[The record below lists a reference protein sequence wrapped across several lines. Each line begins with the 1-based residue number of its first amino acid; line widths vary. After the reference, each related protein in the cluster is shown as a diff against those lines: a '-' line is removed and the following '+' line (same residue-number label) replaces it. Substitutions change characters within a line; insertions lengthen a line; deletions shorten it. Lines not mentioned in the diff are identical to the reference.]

1 MSNFSKNRF
10 CPTEI
15 NQQELRQRAYNQR
28 WAELPE
34 GTIPLTAAD
43 PDFPI
48 PEAVQD
54 SLKEYLKGGYLSYGP
69 PAGLPEFR
77 EAAASRFSAR
87 DGIDLSANRIVA
99 IDSAASGMVALAN
112 AYLEAGDEMLI
123 FDPVDFLF
131 SHGADKA
138 GAKTARFKITASD
151 EIDWD
156 LFESLIN
163 PRTKMIG
170 LCQPHNPLGRNFT
183 EPELRRI
190 LGLAQKYDL
199 WILADEIWS
208 DIVFQPSRH
217 VSMLSIDGS
226 AERTLLL
233 QGTSKSFGL
242 AGARIG
248 FIALPDSSHVENFL
262 EKSGA
267 LYTSF
272 GAATLSQIAAI
283 AAWNRCSQWL
293 AEFVTHLQSQR
304 DFACERLAR
313 LAGVSIS
320 KPDATFVL
328 FPDISKTGWSAEAL
342 SEHLRQYAKVAVVPG
357 SERWFGPGA
366 IGHIRLSL
374 ATTRDILDEALNRI
388 ESNWPV

>member
-1 MSNFSKNRF
+1 MSDFLNNEF
-10 CPTEI
+10 CATEI
-15 NQQELRQRAYNQR
+15 NQQVLNQRAYNQR
-28 WAELPE
+28 WAELPD

-48 PEAVQD
+48 PAPIHQ
-54 SLKEYLKGGYLSYGP
+54 SLMEYLQGGYLSYGP

-77 EAAASRFSAR
+77 EAAANRFSGR
-87 DGIDLSANRIVA
+87 DGIELSADRIVA
-99 IDSAASGMVALAN
+99 IDSAASGMVALARV
-112 AYLEAGDEMLI
+112 YLDVGDEMLI

-138 GAKTARFKITASD
+138 GAKTTRFKLSAKG
-151 EIDWD
+151 EIDWEA
-156 LFESLIN
+156 FESLIS

-170 LCQPHNPLGRNFT
+170 VCQPHNPLGRNFT
-183 EPELRRI
+183 KSELQKI
-190 LGLAQKYDL
+190 LELAQKYDL

-208 DIVFQPSRH
+208 DIVFAPGRH
-217 VSMLSIDGS
+217 ISMLSIEGA

-248 FIALPDSSHVENFL
+248 FVALPDAQHVADFL
-262 EKSGA
+262 ERSGA
-267 LYTSF
+267 VYTSL
-272 GAATLSQIAAI
+272 GASTLSQIAAI
-283 AAWNRCSQWL
+283 AAWERCSQWL
-293 AEFVTHLQSQR
+293 AGFVDHLQLQR
-304 DFACERLAR
+304 DFACDRLEG

-328 FPDISKTGWSAEAL
+328 FPDISKTGWTAEAL
-342 SEHLRQYAKVAVVPG
+342 ADHLRRRAKVAVVPG

-374 ATTRDILDEALNRI
+374 ATTRDILSEAFDRI

>member
-1 MSNFSKNRF
+1 MSDLLKNEF
-10 CPTEI
+10 CATEN
-15 NQQELRQRAYNQR
+15 NQQVLNQRAYNQR
-28 WAELPE
+28 WAELPD

-43 PDFPI
+43 PDFPVPDPI
-48 PEAVQD
+48 YE
-54 SLKEYLKGGYLSYGP
+54 SLMEYLQGGYLSYGP

-77 EAAASRFSAR
+77 EAAANRFSVR
-87 DGIDLSANRIVA
+87 DGIELSADRIVA
-99 IDSAASGMVALAN
+99 IDSAASGMVALARV
-112 AYLEAGDEMLI
+112 YLDVGDEMLI

-131 SHGADKA
+131 SHGAEKA
-138 GAKTARFKITASD
+138 GAKTARFKLSANG

-156 LFESLIN
+156 AFESLIS

-170 LCQPHNPLGRNFT
+170 VCQPHNPLGRNFT
-183 EPELRRI
+183 KSELQRI
-190 LGLAQKYDL
+190 LELARKYDL

-208 DIVFQPSRH
+208 DIVFRPGRH
-217 VSMLSIDGS
+217 ISMLSIEGA

-248 FIALPDSSHVENFL
+248 FVALPDAQHVADFL
-262 EKSGA
+262 ERSGA
-267 LYTSF
+267 VYTSL
-272 GAATLSQIAAI
+272 GASTLSQIAAI
-283 AAWNRCSQWL
+283 AAWDRCSQWL
-293 AEFVTHLQSQR
+293 AGFVDHLQLQR
-304 DFACERLAR
+304 DFACDRLKG

-328 FPDISKTGWSAEAL
+328 FPDISNTGWTAEAL
-342 SEHLRQYAKVAVVPG
+342 SDHLKHQAKVAVVPG

-374 ATTRDILDEALNRI
+374 ATTRDILSEAFDRI

>member
-1 MSNFSKNRF
+1 MSKFSKIEF
-10 CPTEI
+10 CSTRI
-15 NQQELRQRAYNQR
+15 DKQILTQRAYNQR

-43 PDFPI
+43 PDFPVPAAI
-48 PEAVQD
+48 QD
-54 SLKEYLKGGYLSYGP
+54 ALVEYLKGGYLSYGP

-77 EAAASRFSAR
+77 EAAAIRFSIR
-87 DGIDLSANRIVA
+87 DGIELSADRIVA
-99 IDSAASGMVALAN
+99 IDSAASGMVALAR
-112 AYLEAGDEMLI
+112 AYLDVGDEMLI

-131 SHGADKA
+131 SHGAEKA
-138 GAKTARFKITASD
+138 GAKTARFRLTATG

-170 LCQPHNPLGRNFT
+170 VCQPHNPLGRNFT
-183 EPELRRI
+183 ASELRKI
-190 LGLAQKYDL
+190 LELAQKYDL

-208 DIVFQPSRH
+208 DIVFAPGRH
-217 VSMLSIDGS
+217 ISMLSIEGA

-248 FIALPDSSHVENFL
+248 FIALPDTHHVASFL
-262 EKSGA
+262 ENSGA
-267 LYTSF
+267 VYTSF
-272 GAATLSQIAAI
+272 GAATLSQVAAI
-283 AAWNRCSQWL
+283 AAWQHCSQWL
-293 AEFVTHLQSQR
+293 AGFVAHLQSQR
-304 DFACERLAR
+304 DFACERLAS
-313 LAGVSIS
+313 LAGVSVS
-320 KPDATFVL
+320 RPDATFVL
-328 FPDISKTGWSAEAL
+328 FPDISKSGWSSEAL
-342 SEHLRQYAKVAVVPG
+342 SEHLKQQAEVAVVPG

-366 IGHIRLSL
+366 VGHIRLSL
-374 ATTRDILDEALNRI
+374 ATTREILSEALDRI